1 MTREEA
7 QAASRQPALDFPHD
21 FIQLYWLSGLFGE
34 GFELWTGRRDRGE
47 EGDGEA
53 SYTLYLLY
61 PLKEEEEEPAHLV
74 LRRRDGGYVFAIDW
88 FPGEEFPLRRFVSE
102 DGRESLLT
110 GEAERETV
118 FIRLS

>member
-1 MTREEA
+1 MNRD
-7 QAASRQPALDFPHD
+7 QAAAPSRVPAFDFPHD
-21 FIQLYWLSGLFGE
+21 FIKLYWLSGLFGE
-34 GFELWTGRRDRGE
+34 GFELWTGRRDRGA
-47 EGDGEA
+47 GGLGEA

-74 LRRRDGGYVFAIDW
+74 LRRREGGYVFAIDW
-88 FPGEEFPLRRFVSE
+88 FPGEEFPLTRFVSE